1 MSEQLVSFISRRA
14 MKLLMFFLM
23 LMVLFITCTSRWY
36 GVSEHRFFGT
46 QVGFLE
52 FFVCQMFFASAFL
65 ALAID
70 GKQRD
75 SRERQEE
82 FHDCADQINE
92 WRKFLKNKAENLSD
106 ELAAAHI
113 LMSGTFKIT
122 CPDIDL
128 EEKAYREGWAI
139 LLDELYRCSRG
150 KSLKRARERSKS
162 LMEAYNQ
169 EVPQQDKRPI
179 WEEQNRCV

>member
-23 LMVLFITCTSRWY
+23 LVVLCLTCTFHWY

-82 FHDCADQINE
+82 FYDCADQINE

-169 EVPQQDKRPI
+169 KVPQQDKRPI
-179 WEEQNRCV
+179 